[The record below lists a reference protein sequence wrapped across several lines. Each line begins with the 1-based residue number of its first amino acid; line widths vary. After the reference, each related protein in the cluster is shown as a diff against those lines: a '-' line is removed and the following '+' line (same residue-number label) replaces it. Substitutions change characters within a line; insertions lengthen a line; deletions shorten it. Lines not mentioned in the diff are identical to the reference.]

1 MDQTHFSLV
10 KSRQDFYLR
19 FCLTFTVIVLTVVIF
34 CLFKLFILILSS
46 T

>member
-1 MDQTHFSLV
+1 MDKSHFSIA
-10 KSRQDFYLR
+10 KSRQDFFLR
-19 FCLTFTVIVLTVVIF
+19 FCLTFTVIIFTTVIF